1 MIAALGFWAF
11 LLSATAIFI
20 VAGETIERLFIL
32 LILACTVGTM
42 FAGGQN
48 GGAELVWVTFAID
61 LVLWLSGLFL
71 VIATDRFWPIWFTG
85 FHTNTIL
92 LHFVSLFTSDHYA
105 QLLNYAAAAW
115 AIPALG
121 VAAYGVLLDYRSGQR
136 STYN

>member
-20 VAGETIERLFIL
+20 FAGETIERLFIL

-48 GGAELVWVTFAID
+48 GGTELIWVTFAID

-71 VIATDRFWPIWFTG
+71 VITTDRFWPVWFTG
-85 FHTNTIL
+85 FHTNTVL
-92 LHFVSLFTSDHYA
+92 LHFASLFTNDYYA
-105 QLLNYAAAAW
+105 QLLNYAASAL

-121 VAAYGVLLDYRSGQR
+121 VAAYSVLLDYRSGR
-136 STYN
+136 